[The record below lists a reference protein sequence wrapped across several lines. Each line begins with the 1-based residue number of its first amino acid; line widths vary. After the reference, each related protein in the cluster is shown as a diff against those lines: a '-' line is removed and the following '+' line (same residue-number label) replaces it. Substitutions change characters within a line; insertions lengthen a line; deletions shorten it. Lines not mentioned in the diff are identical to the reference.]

1 MFQSRR
7 GPPTALLCGF
17 VLIIA
22 TIMSCVLFTQPRI
35 VGWSAVF
42 IVMASIGVT
51 SLMSGTAATDFGGR
65 KATATCMGIV
75 NGFAYVG
82 SGIQSICL
90 GFLVERGGWQWL
102 PIFVIPFA
110 LVGMV
115 IAIKIWHD
123 LPAATQRY
131 NAEMIRGKT

>member
-1 MFQSRR
+1 
-7 GPPTALLCGF
+7 
-17 VLIIA
+17 
-22 TIMSCVLFTQPRI
+22 MSFVLFTQPRI

-110 LVGMV
+110 LVGFLF
-115 IAIKIWHD
+115 ALKIWNS
-123 LPAATQRY
+123 LPDATKKY
-131 NAEMIRGKT
+131 NAEAERLKQGLTLPEIPLD